1 MGGQVPAKI
10 INIFRVTDEN
20 DDETTDDRIDFNDL
34 GITNPKDTAEER
46 AFIFTIEKRD
56 TEGIGANLTAEKP
69 DGVIQPLAI
78 IGGTYTIT
86 GRITNTQ
93 GEAND
98 GNNDFLTLLQEWKD
112 EEQVI
117 KNVWNA
123 GRFGIEDNNDSTNTL
138 IPDNTLNQ
146 QVGLIFVDFKK
157 TNNYNTNQSDIV
169 LIFRRSRGLDV

>member
-1 MGGQVPAKI
+1 MGGQLPAKI
-10 INIFRVTDEN
+10 INIFRGTNTN
-20 DDETTDDRIDFNDL
+20 DDETVSDRIDFNDVSESDS
-34 GITNPKDTAEER
+34 KDSSKEH

-93 GEAND
+93 GDAND
-98 GNNDFLTLLQEWKD
+98 GNNDFLILLQEWKD
-112 EEQVI
+112 EAQVI

-138 IPDNTLNQ
+138 IPDNTAGS

>member
-1 MGGQVPAKI
+1 MGGQLAAKI
-10 INIFRVTDEN
+10 INIFRVTGEN
-20 DDETTDDRIDFNDL
+20 DDQSTTDRIDFNDL
-34 GITNPKDTAEER
+34 TDADPKDSSKEHP
-46 AFIFTIEKRD
+46 FIFTIEKLE
-56 TEGIGANLTAEKP
+56 TEGIGSNLTAEKP
-69 DGVIQPLAI
+69 DGIIQPLAV

-86 GRITNTQ
+86 GKITNTR
-93 GEAND
+93 GPSDTGDNT
-98 GNNDFLTLLQEWKD
+98 FLQLLQEWKD

-138 IPDNTLNQ
+138 IPNNTEGSE
-146 QVGLIFVDFKK
+146 VGLIFVDYKK

>member
-1 MGGQVPAKI
+1 MGGQLSAKI
-10 INIFRVTDEN
+10 INIFRVTDAN
-20 DDETTDDRIDFNDL
+20 DDETTTDRIDFNDL
-34 GITNPKDTAEER
+34 TDTDPKDSSKEH
-46 AFIFTIEKRD
+46 AFIFTIEKLE

-86 GRITNTQ
+86 GRITNTRGDADD
-93 GEAND
+93 GE
-98 GNNDFLTLLQEWKD
+98 NDFLTLLQEWKD

-117 KNVWNA
+117 KNTWNA

-138 IPDNTLNQ
+138 IPNNTSGSE
-146 QVGLIFVDFKK
+146 VGLIFVDFQK
-157 TNNYNTNQSDIV
+157 TNNYNTNQSDII

>member
-1 MGGQVPAKI
+1 MGGQLPAKI
-10 INIFRVTDEN
+10 INIFRVTDS
-20 DDETTDDRIDFNDL
+20 DDDQTVSDRIDFNNL

-46 AFIFTIEKRD
+46 AFIFNIEKRD

-69 DGVIQPLAI
+69 DGVVQPLAI

-93 GEAND
+93 GNGED
-98 GNNDFLTLLQEWKD
+98 GNNDFLILLQEWKD
-112 EEQVI
+112 EPQVI

-138 IPDNTLNQ
+138 IPSNTAGSE
-146 QVGLIFVDFKK
+146 VGLIFVDFKK